1 MGCVC
6 VCSVTQSCPNLW
18 DLMDYRLPGSYV
30 LGMLQARILHW
41 VAISSSQILDWVAF
55 ELWYW
60 RRLLGFPWTARRSN
74 QAILK
79 EISPKYSLEG
89 LMAESEAPVYF
100 GHLRWRTDLL
110 EKTLMLGRIEG
121 RRKRGRQRMRWLD
134 GIIDSMDMSLSRFRE
149 LVMDREAWHAIVHG
163 VVKNQPWLSD
173 WLEMS
178 FLFQGIFLTQVL
190 DPSLLH
196 WQVGSFPLHHQEKP
210 PIGLLWFAKC
220 GLATLSSEL
229 LRMARGTP
237 PPLNKFILF
246 LLVIYLVLQDSSKE
260 LVHFTDI
267 YIHTYICM

>member
-110 EKTLMLGRIEG
+110 EKTKMQGKIED
-121 RRKRGRQRMRWLD
+121 RRRRGWQKMRWLD
-134 GIIDSMDMSLSRFRE
+134 VITNLIDMSLN
-149 LVMDREAWHAIVHG
+149 
-163 VVKNQPWLSD
+163 K
-173 WLEMS
+173 
-178 FLFQGIFLTQVL
+178 
-190 DPSLLH
+190 
-196 WQVGSFPLHHQEKP
+196 
-210 PIGLLWFAKC
+210 LW
-220 GLATLSSEL
+220 
-229 LRMARGTP
+229 
-237 PPLNKFILF
+237 
-246 LLVIYLVLQDSSKE
+246 
-260 LVHFTDI
+260 
-267 YIHTYICM
+267 

>member
-134 GIIDSMDMSLSRFRE
+134 GITDSMDMSLSRFRE

-196 WQVGSFPLHHQEKP
+196 WQVGSFPLHHQEKS

-220 GLATLSSEL
+220 GLATLSQSCWEWQGEL
-229 LRMARGTP
+229 LLPWT
-237 PPLNKFILF
+237 NSFYF
-246 LLVIYLVLQDSSKE
+246 
-260 LVHFTDI
+260 
-267 YIHTYICM
+267 C